1 MGKTN
6 KRWEGHVEGKTGG
19 HWKETLLFPRFCLR
33 YSCNDNKVSS
43 LVDSI
48 GANGLVS
55 FAMDFSLHRRSGP
68 GTYLHLL
75 QIMHRT
81 ESLGSK
87 GLGVACGIC
96 ATGRRWLTLVQGH
109 TGKQTAWKTLFLLEM
124 PAPLILKRW
133 LPMFHSEFCLLIT
146 FSDLDHPGQIWTDSH
161 PHPNHPIIL
170 YNSVLGFFIV
180 INTTCT
186 CLLICLLVYKILS
199 CLVQVNNKPW

>member
-1 MGKTN
+1 MFDLPAACGKEYQKVGGARGREDRRAL
-6 KRWEGHVEGKTGG
+6 KRNSFSTVLSKVS
-19 HWKETLLFPRFCLR
+19 

-87 GLGVACGIC
+87 GLGVAC

-109 TGKQTAWKTLFLLEM
+109 TGKQTAWETLFLLEM
-124 PAPLILKRW
+124 PGPLILC
-133 LPMFHSEFCLLIT
+133 FIQIFACLLP
-146 FSDLDHPGQIWTDSH
+146 SQI
-161 PHPNHPIIL
+161 
-170 YNSVLGFFIV
+170 
-180 INTTCT
+180 
-186 CLLICLLVYKILS
+186 
-199 CLVQVNNKPW
+199 